1 MKTKDLSRLS
11 VDGVLCISLKD
22 RKDRRLLLLETMK
35 RSGLDIEFVLVDPDR
50 ENPARGCFNS
60 HLKCAEIALQR
71 NYSNVLILEDDALQ
85 YFFSKQ
91 TVRNINRFISTENF
105 SILHLGYTMGK
116 IWLTWNFSI
125 ARGRVT
131 ALHAYILSK
140 RGCSEFVKLEYRS
153 EPIDRVVRAQIKQHC
168 VFPMMFG
175 QQPAHLVSSD
185 IEDIAP
191 NDDSFW
197 RNNWYR
203 HVWSAVK
210 NFYMTVLG
218 VNR

>member
-91 TVRNINRFISTENF
+91 TVRNINRFISTEKF
-105 SILHLGYTMGK
+105 FHSPSRLHDGENM
-116 IWLTWNFSI
+116 
-125 ARGRVT
+125 
-131 ALHAYILSK
+131 
-140 RGCSEFVKLEYRS
+140 
-153 EPIDRVVRAQIKQHC
+153 
-168 VFPMMFG
+168 
-175 QQPAHLVSSD
+175 AHLEFFHRSRPGNRT
-185 IEDIAP
+185 ARLYTQQTRL
-191 NDDSFW
+191 F
-197 RNNWYR
+197 
-203 HVWSAVK
+203 
-210 NFYMTVLG
+210 G
-218 VNR
+218 VCKA